1 MNAEPAILDLDGAA
15 WMAASDASA
24 PAITLSLPT
33 GAAAWVTA
41 PDPAEAVRLGDLAL
55 GLASA
60 AAGAVRFL
68 GRDWTA
74 IGHDEACALRGR
86 QTGRV
91 FGGTAWLSNLDLDE
105 NLTLAARYHGSPSS
119 ADARASIG
127 AAAARIGLPELPAG
141 RPAWLP
147 ARTLQIAQWARALHH
162 APRLLVLED
171 PLRHV
176 PREPA
181 AALTRALADARAAGA
196 AVLWMSPAPPD
207 AACLPGATAC
217 RLEDGVWTTG
227 PHVPHH
233 TPEEPHGRAL

>member
-1 MNAEPAILDLDGAA
+1 MSAEPAILDLDGAA
-15 WMAASDASA
+15 WAAAADA
-24 PAITLSLPT
+24 PAPVITLSLPA
-33 GAAAWVTA
+33 GSAAWVTA
-41 PDPAEAVRLGDLAL
+41 PDAAEAVRLGDLAL
-55 GLASA
+55 GLESA
-60 AAGAVRFL
+60 VAGGVRFL
-68 GRDWTA
+68 GRDWVA
-74 IGHDEACALRGR
+74 IDHDEACALRGR

-91 FGGTAWLSNLDLDE
+91 FGGDAWLSNLDLDE
-105 NLTLAARYHGSPSS
+105 NLTLAARYHGSLSF

-127 AAAARIGLPELPAG
+127 GTAARFGLAQVPAG

-162 APRLLVLED
+162 TPRLLVLED

-181 AALTRALADARAAGA
+181 AALARALADARAAGA
-196 AVLWMSPAPPD
+196 AVLWMSPATPD
-207 AACLPGATAC
+207 AAYLPGAMAC